1 MEIGANRDQKMALA
15 GGYNHTLNCM
25 QMAPRSWTP
34 DSAEDTQANEDI
46 MISQCPTQGHG
57 RIALMS

>member
-25 QMAPRSWTP
+25 QMVPRSWTP